1 MIWMLI
7 MMKWFSLYDLDTLRY
22 IFGLRCNTLGY
33 LKGNILHSCICNS
46 LMPAHEISYHNSN
59 AMIWDNV
66 SCNYVNVILDIM
78 KCKFVI
84 HVILNVLRC
93 NNL

>member
-1 MIWMLI
+1 
-7 MMKWFSLYDLDTLRY
+7 MKWFSLYDLDIYLVRDVIHWDILKE
-22 IFGLRCNTLGY
+22 IF
-33 LKGNILHSCICNS
+33 CIAVYVTVCC
-46 LMPAHEISYHNSN
+46 HEISYHNSN
-59 AMIWDNV
+59 AMRCNDLSQDNV
-66 SCNYVNVILDIM
+66 SCNYVIAILDIM

>member
-22 IFGLRCNTLGY
+22 IFVWDVIHWDI
-33 LKGNILHSCICNS
+33 LKEIFCIAVYVTVWC
-46 LMPAHEISYHNSN
+46 HEISYHNSN